1 MLMVSYDISTQV
13 KILEQVTGGSPPL
26 MLGMRTLTIY
36 VLILFS
42 SRPVTVY
49 CHKTILRNLSS
60 LILEG
65 SLPLECVHMTY
76 KILNLSW

>member
-42 SRPVTVY
+42 SRPVMVY

-65 SLPLECVHMTY
+65 SLPLVCVHMTH